1 MQESKIKQLK
11 EIEKS
16 YEALIKEVVDDI
28 LIKSENYGAA
38 LEEASKLLWYT
49 NSHDFVE
56 KLNNEINKRM
66 ELEAPSKRDWD

>member
-1 MQESKIKQLK
+1 MQESKIKKLK

-38 LEEASKLLWYT
+38 LKEASKLLWYT

-66 ELEAPSKRDWD
+66 ELEASSKRDRD

>member
-1 MQESKIKQLK
+1 MEESKIKRLK

-38 LEEASKLLWYT
+38 LKEASKLLWYT

-66 ELEAPSKRDWD
+66 ELEVPSKRD

>member
-1 MQESKIKQLK
+1 MQESKIKKLK

-38 LEEASKLLWYT
+38 LKEASKLLWYT
-49 NSHDFVE
+49 NSYDFVE

-66 ELEAPSKRDWD
+66 ELEAPSKRD

>member
-1 MQESKIKQLK
+1 MQESKIKKLK

-38 LEEASKLLWYT
+38 LKEASKLLWYT

-66 ELEAPSKRDWD
+66 ELEAPSKRDRD